1 MQGQQ
6 YNGYIHIIY
15 MSKIIWKKSV
25 FMVRTRSL
33 SFIGL
38 IGSKHIWVYCSGVHT
53 FLAMQCI
60 TTYFSSLCM
69 GISLTLNPDRIIVS

>member
-6 YNGYIHIIY
+6 YNDYTHYMY

-25 FMVRTRSL
+25 FMVRTRYL
-33 SFIGL
+33 SFIEL

-53 FLAMQCI
+53 FLAM
-60 TTYFSSLCM
+60 
-69 GISLTLNPDRIIVS
+69 